1 MCNAMLDAKII
12 AHVSGEP
19 LQFTV
24 SQNLFRFVDE
34 TWFVDG
40 GKKFQDMTAETPTW
54 HTMSQ
59 QYGEHEQLA
68 GEDLEIILKD
78 KSDFV
83 SKHGGDSKDLP
94 PMMFNQHDCDLY
106 DNVRPIQ
113 WRDPVDVSVFSRDSH
128 TLSDSL

>member
-40 GKKFQDMTAETPTW
+40 GNKF
-54 HTMSQ
+54 
-59 QYGEHEQLA
+59 
-68 GEDLEIILKD
+68 
-78 KSDFV
+78 
-83 SKHGGDSKDLP
+83 
-94 PMMFNQHDCDLY
+94 
-106 DNVRPIQ
+106 
-113 WRDPVDVSVFSRDSH
+113 
-128 TLSDSL
+128 

>member
-40 GKKFQDMTAETPTW
+40 GNKFKDMTAETPTW
-54 HTMSQ
+54 HTM
-59 QYGEHEQLA
+59 
-68 GEDLEIILKD
+68 
-78 KSDFV
+78 
-83 SKHGGDSKDLP
+83 
-94 PMMFNQHDCDLY
+94 
-106 DNVRPIQ
+106 
-113 WRDPVDVSVFSRDSH
+113 
-128 TLSDSL
+128 T